1 MHTIFSKAF
10 YVPRNPTRVSKATS
24 LSAEGPEN
32 GQPGLSSEVFKTRY
46 HTIYLHLEEVILS
59 GVNPIE
65 SVNCVREGFLASNA
79 SAALVFSPIA
89 T

>member
-10 YVPRNPTRVSKATS
+10 YVPRNPTS

-46 HTIYLHLEEVILS
+46 HTISLHLEEVILS

-65 SVNCVREGFLASNA
+65 SVNCVIMI
-79 SAALVFSPIA
+79 PI
-89 T
+89 

>member
-10 YVPRNPTRVSKATS
+10 YVPRNPTS

-46 HTIYLHLEEVILS
+46 HTISLLYISVEVKSHIAEES
-59 GVNPIE
+59 R
-65 SVNCVREGFLASNA
+65 S
-79 SAALVFSPIA
+79 
-89 T
+89 